1 MMRTAKSSSVRKLSS
16 NTVSPSSQ
24 LSPHIAHWRANGVEG
39 STSLAGTTLRHLQ
52 EDAELHVEHGRL
64 TRGSGY
70 STASR
75 DARQALARTG
85 AVLRL
90 RQHNRFYVHAS
101 GVVNDRGRALI
112 FVGASGT
119 GKSTLAF
126 ALARQ
131 GWRMLGDDG
140 VVLEPLADSVLAH
153 GWSSPSMVSTSLAPF
168 FPEMTEAGTPARAGD
183 ERKRVSMSVAR
194 TSRATLAGVVFVRLG
209 VDGSLRPCGQAHAL
223 TMLIEQSPWVLLGD
237 TESELHFRALQM
249 IAGSIPAYELVHGPA
264 ELNRIGDLFDC
275 VA

>member
-1 MMRTAKSSSVRKLSS
+1 MSGQLALRAASAD
-16 NTVSPSSQ
+16 SQ
-24 LSPHIAHWRANGVEG
+24 LHPEVARWRANGVEG
-39 STSLAGTTLRHLQ
+39 STSAAGTTLRHL
-52 EDAELHVEHGRL
+52 EEGAELHVEHGRL
-64 TRGSGY
+64 TRGTGY

-75 DARQALARTG
+75 DARQSLARMG

-101 GVVNDRGRALI
+101 GVVNDNGSALI

-126 ALARQ
+126 ALARR

-140 VVLEPLADSVLAH
+140 VVLEPLSDSVLAH
-153 GWSSPSMVSTSLAPF
+153 GWSSPALVSTNLAPF
-168 FPEMTEAGTPARAGD
+168 FPEVSGNEARALAGD
-183 ERKRVSMSVAR
+183 DRKRIPIS
-194 TSRATLAGVVFVRLG
+194 LAQAKHARLG
-209 VDGSLRPCGQAHAL
+209 GIIFVSRGDNGSLHTCGQAHAL
-223 TMLIEQSPWVLLGD
+223 TLLIAQSPWVLLGD
-237 TESELHFRALQM
+237 PEGASHFRALET
-249 IAGSIPAYELVHGPA
+249 IVGATPAYELVHGPA

>member
-1 MMRTAKSSSVRKLSS
+1 VSDESALIVR
-16 NTVSPSSQ
+16 SPVSQ
-24 LSPHIAHWRANGVEG
+24 LHQRVAHWRANGVEG
-39 STSLAGTTLRHLQ
+39 STSNAGTTLRHLQ
-52 EDAELHVEHGRL
+52 ENAELHVEHGRL
-64 TRGSGY
+64 SRGSGY

-75 DARQALARTG
+75 DARQALARMG

-101 GVVNDRGRALI
+101 GVVNSRGMALI

-153 GWSSPSMVSTSLAPF
+153 GWSSPSMISTSLASF
-168 FPEMTEAGTPARAGD
+168 FPEMSDYRAPARAGD
-183 ERKRVSMSVAR
+183 ERKRIPISPAKASHAR
-194 TSRATLAGVVFVRLG
+194 LAGIVFVSLG
-209 VDGSLRPCGQAHAL
+209 SDGSLRTCGQAHAL
-223 TMLIEQSPWVLLGD
+223 TSLIEQSPWVLLGD
-237 TESELHFRALQM
+237 PESASHFRALEM
-249 IAGSIPAYELVHGPA
+249 IVGAVPAYELVHGPA
-264 ELNRIGDLFDC
+264 ELNRIGDLFDF